1 MGFFDERIEGTERPV
16 NGEYSGPSIEIIPA
30 GTQCLAY
37 IEDAYLEASRNGDD
51 QYVSLKWRVMKPAE
65 IGNRVL
71 YQKLRIWDN
80 DGKKRNRAL
89 MMLAAIDQNAG
100 GVISGQSKDP
110 DDALLARA
118 LPNKPMLIKLDVWE
132 IDGKSGNWICAV
144 SPKPTGDL
152 PPVPA
157 PTPKPTADEIP
168 F

>member
-1 MGFFDERIEGTERPV
+1 MGFFDTRIEGAAPQ
-16 NGEYSGPSIEIIPA
+16 NGEFSGPEFETIPA

-37 IEDAYLEASRNGDD
+37 IEDAYLDVKDD
-51 QYVSLKWRVMKPAE
+51 EQLVNLKWRIQRPDE
-65 IGNRVL
+65 FGNRVIF
-71 YQKLRIWDN
+71 QKLRIWDR

-100 GVISGQSKDP
+100 GVISSQSNDP
-110 DDALLARA
+110 DDALLNRA

-144 SPKPTGDL
+144 APRPSGAPAT
-152 PPVPA
+152 PA
-157 PTPKPTADEIP
+157 PVKAEEVP